1 MKPLAAALVVAAALT
16 AVGMLDAVPAT
27 EQQSSCSRRGFVFPG
42 GGPLEWKP
50 TAKFKHPVRGFAGEP
65 VAVTGRTLVFSG
77 VTSIAGKR
85 RHGLAAI
92 DMRSGRVLPF
102 APVLP
107 SGHFVVALA
116 ASPTTVYAAHGPEG
130 SGLEVD
136 AYRLSTG
143 APVASFVP
151 PDFRNGHAYSLVY
164 AGGSVI
170 VGGAQDDSRVT
181 LGAYHPVTGAP
192 RWRQE
197 LEWRVDEMVTDGSRL
212 YIAIPPGSPGYR
224 PIGAYDVKS
233 GKRVAGWGASLPARK
248 QQLFLHGVDATRV
261 FGTYIHGP
269 VIAKLKDGSRAT
281 LPQLPPR
288 SEPRGGTARTI
299 VGRIKI
305 RGILVGAVFSPTG
318 KLIGTAC
325 TTNQVIAQVDDTHLI
340 ADQRGG
346 SQTSSHIVELAAP

>member
-1 MKPLAAALVVAAALT
+1 MKSLVAALVVAAATLT
-16 AVGMLDAVPAT
+16 VASMLEAAPDAKP
-27 EQQSSCSRRGFVFPG
+27 SCSVRNITFPG

-50 TAKFKHPVRGFAGEP
+50 TAKFKHRVQGFAGEP
-65 VAVTGRTLVFSG
+65 VAITGRTLVVSG
-77 VTSIAGKR
+77 PTSIAGKR

-116 ASPTTVYAAHGPEG
+116 ASPTIVYAAHGPEG

-136 AYRLSTG
+136 AFRLSTG
-143 APVASFVP
+143 APVASFAP
-151 PDFRNGHAYSLVY
+151 PDFRNGHAYSLAY

-170 VGGAQDDSRVT
+170 VGGAQDDSPVT

-261 FGTYIHGP
+261 FGAYIHGP
-269 VIAKLKDGSRAT
+269 IIAKLKDGSKAT

-299 VGRIKI
+299 VGRIKL

-325 TTNQVIAQVDDTHLI
+325 SSNQVIAQVDDTHLI
-340 ADQRGG
+340 VDQRGG